1 MSEITSVGII
11 GAGALGLLYIE
22 PIADLLKEE
31 AYFMAGNSR
40 CDTINGTV
48 YTINENECSFSA
60 QNPIESDIQPDLI
73 IVAVKNYHMKEI
85 APLLL
90 ASAGS
95 ETIILSVLNG
105 ISSEGEIEK
114 LCPESTVLYTA
125 ALGMDAVKEGNAL
138 NYTGRGKL
146 VIGSR
151 TNDPVPALEKVCS
164 FLKRCGLDY
173 TVPEDIHKE
182 LWYKWMINIGVNQV
196 SAVTGA
202 SYGSFQK
209 DPELKKLMD
218 RAMMETIVV
227 ARNSAV
233 DLDNSDL
240 KRWYPIL
247 DSLGPEGK
255 TSMLQDMEAGRQT
268 EVESFAGELIR
279 RAETLGLD
287 VPVNQTLYTIIKTKE
302 SLN

>member
-22 PIADLLKEE
+22 SMAEVLGKE
-31 AYFMAGNSR
+31 ACFLAGDSR
-40 CDTINGTV
+40 CSAINETV
-48 YTINENECSFSA
+48 YTINGRERQFAA
-60 QNPIESDIQPDLI
+60 QNPIVSDVQPDLI

-90 ASAGS
+90 ASAG
-95 ETIILSVLNG
+95 TDTVILSVLNG
-105 ISSEGEIEK
+105 ISSEGRIEE

-125 ALGMDAVKEGNAL
+125 ALGMDAVKEGPVL
-138 NYTGRGKL
+138 SYTRKGKL
-146 VIGSR
+146 VLGSK
-151 TNDPVPALEKVCS
+151 TNDPVPALARVKS
-164 FLKRCGLDY
+164 FLDRCSLDY
-173 TVPEDIHKE
+173 QVPEDIHKE
-182 LWYKWMINIGVNQV
+182 LWYKWMINIGVNQI

-202 SYGSFQK
+202 YYGRFQQ
-209 DPELKKLMD
+209 DLELRNLMD
-218 RAMMETIVV
+218 KAMKETILV
-227 ARNSAV
+227 ARSSGV

-240 KRWYPIL
+240 QRWYPVL
-247 DSLGPEGK
+247 NSLGPEGK

-279 RAETLGLD
+279 RASTLSLE
-287 VPVNQTLYTIIKTKE
+287 VPVNETLYTIIKTKE